1 MEKNSSYPVAPPED
15 MDDDSDDYEKH
26 LEVNWNHVWRD
37 QYEKDL
43 EQYSEIIDASGMD
56 DFLAKTDAS
65 GKPVDM
71 HPEKRMK
78 AAWHSFVDANM
89 PLYRKDNPKLKR
101 SQILQMMSR
110 DVGNN
115 YHLVEYT
122 CREPYCQGQGSRCV
136 ERG

>member
-71 HPEKRMK
+71 HPEKRIYKVQGMPMTEATDQPK
-78 AAWHSFVDANM
+78 NTKVMARPRCKGGTSRPMHEAACGVKMAAATM
-89 PLYRKDNPKLKR
+89 AMARKPNRL
-101 SQILQMMSR
+101 
-110 DVGNN
+110 
-115 YHLVEYT
+115 
-122 CREPYCQGQGSRCV
+122 
-136 ERG
+136 